1 MPKYNSIDTIP
12 AKVYFDIK
20 ESNNLQLLKPKP
32 SEKDLDKIFESIDDK
47 FFLRSKNPE
56 AQRYLNLTVE
66 IQYLNYKI
74 ATLKSSLH
82 HYYYT
87 ETNLEMRKGFAQ
99 ALLDGYDIVLNTE
112 VPFGDEVHRIL
123 TIDVGILK
131 NDLSFLENEYN
142 DMIKRS
148 KGKDFNFFGS
158 IVSLSTIL
166 PNNSLLKEEMTLAVY
181 VELSNKAQEIA
192 SENERQRIKNKK

>member
-20 ESNNLQLLKPKP
+20 ENENYQLLKPKP
-32 SEKDLDKIFESIDDK
+32 SEKDLDKIFEAIDDQ

-87 ETNLEMRKGFAQ
+87 ETSLEMRKKYAQ
-99 ALLDGYDIVLNTE
+99 SLLEGYGIVLNTDL
-112 VPFGDEVHRIL
+112 PFGEEVNRIL
-123 TIDVGILK
+123 NVEVGILK

-148 KGKDFNFFGS
+148 KAVDFNYFKS
-158 IVSLSTIL
+158 IVNMSTAL
-166 PNNSLLKEEMTLAVY
+166 PNNALLKEEMTLAVY
-181 VELSNKAQEIA
+181 IELKNKEQEIIE
-192 SENERQRIKNKK
+192 ENERQRIKNKK